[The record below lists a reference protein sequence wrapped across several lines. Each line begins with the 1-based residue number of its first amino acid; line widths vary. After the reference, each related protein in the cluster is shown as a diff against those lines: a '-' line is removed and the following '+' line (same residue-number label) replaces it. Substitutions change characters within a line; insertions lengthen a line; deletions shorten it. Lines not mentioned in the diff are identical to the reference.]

1 MPGLIFGLV
10 PVAVS
15 AFVIAVVVYLLYL
28 AKRFV
33 EAVEK
38 IAEK

>member
-1 MPGLIFGLV
+1 MPGLMFGLI
-10 PVAVS
+10 PAAVS
-15 AFVIAVVVYLLYL
+15 AFIIAVVVYMLYL

-33 EAVEK
+33 AAVEK

>member
-1 MPGLIFGLV
+1 MPELMFGLI
-10 PVAVS
+10 PVTMS
-15 AFVIAVVVYLLYL
+15 AFIIAVIVYLLYL

-33 EAVEK
+33 AAVEK